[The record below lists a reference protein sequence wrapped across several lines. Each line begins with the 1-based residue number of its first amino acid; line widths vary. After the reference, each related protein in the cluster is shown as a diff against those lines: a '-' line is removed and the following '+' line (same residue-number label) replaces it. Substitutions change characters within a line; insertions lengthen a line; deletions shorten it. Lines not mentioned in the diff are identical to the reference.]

1 MLNVEIR
8 INGRIDEHWSTWFA
22 DLAIRYT
29 ERGETV
35 LAGPV
40 ADQATLYGVLNRLR
54 DLGLP
59 LLSVSCVER
68 DDEEAQ

>member
-1 MLNVEIR
+1 MQNIEIR
-8 INGRIDEHWSTWFA
+8 IKGRIDEHWSSWFA
-22 DLAIRYT
+22 DLEIRYT
-29 ERGETV
+29 QQGETV
-35 LAGPV
+35 LSGPV

-59 LLSVSCVER
+59 LLSVICVEP